1 MHQLLAHDPTM
12 KPAMI
17 TNRFIDGLR
26 EDVRSVV
33 LLHRPVDLDTAC
45 SLALLQEEVTGDFS
59 KKEVKRVE
67 FLSPVKQVGKFN
79 SVTSPKNPSPPV
91 SSEDRRAGD
100 YTRTP
105 NNQSLEN
112 KLSALMKFR
121 KAKGLCY
128 KCGLKWNPS
137 HRCANSVPLHVVEEL
152 WQLVQESEEENQ
164 LLPKSTVSDSEEDL
178 CAISIAAIDGSEA
191 PKTMRFLGK
200 ISDHKVIILADSGSS
215 GNFISESVAAQLP
228 NWQSLPMPI
237 QVKLA
242 NGNILTCTHE
252 LCDCAVLINGHQFF
266 ITLKIL
272 PLSCYD
278 IILGMDWLEMHSP
291 MEVHWKLKWMSF
303 LHQNTKITL
312 QGVQPDLT
320 TCPPISSFD
329 VKILQK
335 NDDLWCVLQLYSLNQ
350 EDNIQNL
357 PSEIAALVNKFSD
370 LFEKPTD
377 LPPKRPYD
385 HSVQL
390 IPGAQPFRLR
400 PYRYNPAQK
409 DEIEK
414 QVNELL
420 QNGMIQASVSPFASP
435 VLLVKKKT
443 GDWRLCVDYR

>member
-1 MHQLLAHDPTM
+1 MG
-12 KPAMI
+12 
-17 TNRFIDGLR
+17 ID
-26 EDVRSVV
+26 
-33 LLHRPVDLDTAC
+33 
-45 SLALLQEEVTGDFS
+45 
-59 KKEVKRVE
+59 
-67 FLSPVKQVGKFN
+67 
-79 SVTSPKNPSPPV
+79 
-91 SSEDRRAGD
+91 
-100 YTRTP
+100 
-105 NNQSLEN
+105 
-112 KLSALMKFR
+112 
-121 KAKGLCY
+121 
-128 KCGLKWNPS
+128 
-137 HRCANSVPLHVVEEL
+137 
-152 WQLVQESEEENQ
+152 
-164 LLPKSTVSDSEEDL
+164 
-178 CAISIAAIDGSEA
+178 
-191 PKTMRFLGK
+191 
-200 ISDHKVIILADSGSS
+200 
-215 GNFISESVAAQLP
+215 
-228 NWQSLPMPI
+228 
-237 QVKLA
+237 
-242 NGNILTCTHE
+242 
-252 LCDCAVLINGHQFF
+252 FF

-357 PSEIAALVNKFSD
+357 PSEIAALVNKFSY

-443 GDWRLCVDYR
+443 GDWRLCVDYRRLNALTVKDKFPLPVIDEFMDELAGSKWFISLDMRSGFHQIRMKEANQYKTAFQTHHGHFEYKVMPYGVTGGPATFQRVMNWVLAPLLRVCVIVFIDDILIYSKSWEQHLEHVAAVFQLLQEHQFRIKLSKCSFAKQELPYLGHIISAHGVATDPGKIKIVQNWPVPSSVKELRSFLGMAGYYRKFV